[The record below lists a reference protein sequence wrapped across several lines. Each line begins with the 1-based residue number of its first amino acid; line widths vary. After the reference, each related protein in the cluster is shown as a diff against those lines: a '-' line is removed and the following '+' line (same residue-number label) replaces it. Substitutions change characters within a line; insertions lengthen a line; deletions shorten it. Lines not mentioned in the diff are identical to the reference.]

1 MNQSE
6 RRLYLIK
13 SLLKEEPS
21 YRRTQIPQGT
31 EKQEL
36 LLRGLLNVR
45 PPRPVDEEF
54 LKIQDAYLQEKTRE
68 KGVTDL
74 ADLAPHSDGL
84 YLWQGGITA
93 LKCDAIVN
101 AANNGMTG
109 CYIPNHHCIDN
120 CIHTFSGVQL
130 RLLCETMME
139 KQGFPEPTGRAKIT
153 PAFNLPCHY
162 ILHTVGPIVS
172 GPLTE
177 THCRQLAD
185 CYHSC
190 LELASSHRLKS
201 IAFCCISTGEFHFP
215 REKAARIAIQSV
227 QDYQKTDPIIK
238 KVVFNVFQKEDYE
251 IYKKLLTDCSDGF
264 DS

>member
-84 YLWQGGITA
+84 YLWQGDITA

-130 RLLCETMME
+130 RLLCDTMME
-139 KQGFPEPTGRAKIT
+139 KQGEPRLLPPLISRA
-153 PAFNLPCHY
+153 
-162 ILHTVGPIVS
+162 
-172 GPLTE
+172 
-177 THCRQLAD
+177 
-185 CYHSC
+185 
-190 LELASSHRLKS
+190 
-201 IAFCCISTGEFHFP
+201 
-215 REKAARIAIQSV
+215 
-227 QDYQKTDPIIK
+227 II
-238 KVVFNVFQKEDYE
+238 FY
-251 IYKKLLTDCSDGF
+251 TR
-264 DS
+264 

>member
-1 MNQSE
+1 M
-6 RRLYLIK
+6 
-13 SLLKEEPS
+13 
-21 YRRTQIPQGT
+21 
-31 EKQEL
+31 
-36 LLRGLLNVR
+36 
-45 PPRPVDEEF
+45 
-54 LKIQDAYLQEKTRE
+54 
-68 KGVTDL
+68 
-74 ADLAPHSDGL
+74 
-84 YLWQGGITA
+84 
-93 LKCDAIVN
+93 KCDAIVN

>member
-74 ADLAPHSDGL
+74 ADLAPTLGRPL
-84 YLWQGGITA
+84 PVAGGH
-93 LKCDAIVN
+93 
-101 AANNGMTG
+101 
-109 CYIPNHHCIDN
+109 Y
-120 CIHTFSGVQL
+120 
-130 RLLCETMME
+130 RLEM
-139 KQGFPEPTGRAKIT
+139 
-153 PAFNLPCHY
+153 
-162 ILHTVGPIVS
+162 
-172 GPLTE
+172 
-177 THCRQLAD
+177 
-185 CYHSC
+185 
-190 LELASSHRLKS
+190 
-201 IAFCCISTGEFHFP
+201 
-215 REKAARIAIQSV
+215 
-227 QDYQKTDPIIK
+227 
-238 KVVFNVFQKEDYE
+238 
-251 IYKKLLTDCSDGF
+251 
-264 DS
+264 